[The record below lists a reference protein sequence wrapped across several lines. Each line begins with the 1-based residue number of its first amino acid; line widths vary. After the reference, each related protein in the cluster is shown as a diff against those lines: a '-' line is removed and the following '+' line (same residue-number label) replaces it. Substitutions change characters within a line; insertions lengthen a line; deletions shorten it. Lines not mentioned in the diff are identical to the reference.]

1 MILQYTMY
9 CIPSR
14 TIALYRSSLLAGL
27 CCLATVGCSQTTPRA
42 AAAGGDVIGR
52 NDSAV
57 KLFQQ
62 GQEAA
67 RNGDTLRAEQYL
79 SLALEA
85 GFDQRRILPLMLKV
99 CLQSSRLRSALDHAE
114 PYLLQH
120 PEDRTLRYLVA
131 TIYSSLGQIDEAR
144 LNLEELLRSDAK
156 NADAHY
162 LLGILEVKS
171 APGDAAD
178 HLHAYLSLAPEG
190 IRSAEV
196 KSRLIELEVRAA
208 NALREVEPARRSSNS
223 VDKHSS
229 GALQPLNDGVRDWA
243 IGEPDVTNSSWKT
256 AQP

>member
-9 CIPSR
+9 CIPPR
-14 TIALYRSSLLAGL
+14 TIALCRSSLLAGL
-27 CCLATVGCSQTTPRA
+27 CCLAALGCSETTPRSA
-42 AAAGGDVIGR
+42 ATGGAANGR
-52 NDSAV
+52 NDNAV
-57 KLFQQ
+57 RLFQQ

-85 GFDQRRILPLMLKV
+85 GFDQRKILPLMLKV

-131 TIYSSLGQIDEAR
+131 TIYSSLGQIEEAR
-144 LNLEELLRSDAK
+144 LNLEELLRSDIK

-162 LLGILEVKS
+162 LLGILEMKT

-196 KSRLIELEVRAA
+196 KSWLIEIEVRAA
-208 NALREVEPARRSSNS
+208 NALHDVEPIRRSANV
-223 VDKHSS
+223 VDKHSLDR
-229 GALQPLNDGVRDWA
+229 LQPLNDEVGNGA
-243 IGEPDVTNSSWKT
+243 IGAPDTTNSGWKT